1 MLGVISMENTTIVYE
16 ELSSL
21 LEAKKYPEFM
31 RRIDEINDIDAAEY
45 LASLPPEHLLTA
57 FRMLKKD
64 VAADVFSFMDIEMQE
79 SIITKMSD
87 SEISMIIED
96 LFIDDAVDLL
106 EELPAIMVKRILK
119 ISRPETRNLIN
130 KFLSYPENSA
140 GSVMTAEFI
149 DLHKEMT
156 VAEAIDNI
164 RKKGVDKETI
174 YVAYVTNSSRVLEGI
189 VSLKDLIFA
198 RPEVLVGDI
207 METDLI
213 CGHTLDDREDIAATI
228 TKYNVLAL
236 PIVDKE
242 NRLVGI
248 VTVDD
253 AMDVIEEETTE
264 DIKKMSAIV
273 PGDKPYMR
281 SSVFEIWKTRIPW
294 LLLLML
300 SATFTGQIISS
311 FESKLAAVPILIA
324 FIPMLM
330 DTGGNSGGQSSVTV
344 IRGMATGEIEIRDI
358 LKIIWKEIRVALA
371 CGVVLSACNF
381 VKILLV
387 DNLIFGNGVSLEAN
401 AVVSLTLLATVIVAK
416 IVGCSLPIFAKKVG
430 FDPAVM
436 ASPIITTVVDA
447 VSLLI
452 YFTIAS
458 AILL

>member
-164 RKKGVDKETI
+164 RRKGVDKETI

-198 RPEVLVGDI
+198 RPETLVGDI

-228 TKYNVLAL
+228 TKYNILAL

-401 AVVSLTLLATVIVAK
+401 AVVSLTLLSTVIVAK

>member
-1 MLGVISMENTTIVYE
+1 MENAATVFE
-16 ELSSL
+16 ELNEL
-21 LEAKKYPEFM
+21 LKAKKYPEFM
-31 RRIDEINDIDAAEY
+31 RRIEELNDIDAAEY

-64 VAADVFSFMDIEMQE
+64 AAADVFSFMDIEMQE
-79 SIITKMSD
+79 SIIAKMSD
-87 SEISMIIED
+87 TEISMIIED

-156 VAEAIDNI
+156 VADAIDNI

-198 RPEVLVGDI
+198 RPDALIADI
-207 METDLI
+207 METELI

-253 AMDVIEEETTE
+253 AIDVIEEETTE
-264 DIKKMSAIV
+264 DIEKMSAIV

-281 SSVFEIWKTRIPW
+281 SSVLEIWKTRIPW

-311 FESKLAAVPILIA
+311 FEEKLAAIPVLIA

-330 DTGGNSGGQSSVTV
+330 DTGGNSGGQASVTV
-344 IRGMATGEIEIRDI
+344 IRGIATGEIELRDVLRI
-358 LKIIWKEIRVALA
+358 VWKEIRVALA
-371 CGVVLSACNF
+371 CGIVLSACNF

-387 DNLIFGNGVSLEAN
+387 DNLIFGNGVSIAAN
-401 AVVSLTLLATVIVAK
+401 AVVSITLLATVIVAK
-416 IVGCSLPIFAKKVG
+416 IVGCSLPLLAKKLG

-436 ASPIITTVVDA
+436 ASPLITTIVDA

-452 YFTIAS
+452 YFGFAS
-458 AILL
+458 LMLL